1 MTISTIAL
9 ALSGTWSDSCRVALG
24 GFCELGPGA
33 GRSPAL
39 VAVGELPRVVCRL
52 CTCAGNRWAMPTIF
66 RSQIRYDDPLNL
78 SILLSGGKETNKDSL
93 SKGD

>member
-1 MTISTIAL
+1 MSLVPVQAVPAAL
-9 ALSGTWSDSCRVALG
+9 LSAARRENYRALPC
-24 GFCELGPGA
+24 
-33 GRSPAL
+33 
-39 VAVGELPRVVCRL
+39 
-52 CTCAGNRWAMPTIF
+52 AMPTMF